1 MAEFIEEMKE
11 LGCRFCLGNFGSG
24 PTSYQYMRSL
34 PVDLIKLDG
43 AFVQQV
49 ANSETD
55 HAMVRSMV
63 EMAHYM
69 KREVI
74 ASQVESREALEALRL
89 LGVDYAQ
96 GYVIEK
102 PRLLSSL
109 T

>member
-1 MAEFIEEMKE
+1 MIEMKE

-24 PTSYQYMRSL
+24 PTSYEYMRSL

-43 AFVQQV
+43 AFTRHIVSNE
-49 ANSETD
+49 AD
-55 HAMVRSMV
+55 RAMVRSMV
-63 EMAHYM
+63 DMAHYT

-74 ASQVESREALEALRL
+74 ASQVEDRATLDMLRS

-102 PRLLSSL
+102 PQLLNTILS
-109 T
+109 